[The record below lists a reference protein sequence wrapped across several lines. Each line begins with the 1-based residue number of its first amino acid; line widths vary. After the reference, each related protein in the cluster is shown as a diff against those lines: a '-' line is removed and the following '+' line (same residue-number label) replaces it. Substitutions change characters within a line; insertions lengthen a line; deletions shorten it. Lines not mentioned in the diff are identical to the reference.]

1 MECLE
6 KPVWNNYTEEEL
18 WQIQIPELDK
28 AAAMPVSYSVQRLW
42 DIP

>member
-18 WQIQIPELDK
+18 WQIQIPDLDK
-28 AAAMPVSYSVQRLW
+28 AGRKKGKKELGQHCETS
-42 DIP
+42 

>member
-18 WQIQIPELDK
+18 WQIQIPELDT
-28 AAAMPVSYSVQRLW
+28 AAGKKELGQHCETS
-42 DIP
+42 